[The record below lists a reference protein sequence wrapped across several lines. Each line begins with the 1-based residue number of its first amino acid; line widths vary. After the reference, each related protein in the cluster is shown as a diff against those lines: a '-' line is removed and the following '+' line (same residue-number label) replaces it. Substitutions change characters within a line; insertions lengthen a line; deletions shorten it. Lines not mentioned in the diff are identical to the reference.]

1 MHCTLGNFL
10 VRQFSSQGTHLCTMN
25 DGFRGVLQ
33 AVEHTCIFVTRLFL
47 VRSWADR
54 GFRSIYSALYIVL
67 NVMLVFFKGAL

>member
-1 MHCTLGNFL
+1 
-10 VRQFSSQGTHLCTMN
+10 MN